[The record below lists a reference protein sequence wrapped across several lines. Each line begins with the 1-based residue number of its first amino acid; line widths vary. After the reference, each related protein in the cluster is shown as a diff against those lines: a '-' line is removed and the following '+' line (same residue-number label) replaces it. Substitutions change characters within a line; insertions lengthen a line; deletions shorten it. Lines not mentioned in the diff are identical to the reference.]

1 MNRQTI
7 QYDENGNFV
16 FNPELERQWVKLH
29 RDIQAEYRIEQL
41 GAFVKGASWVAGI
54 VLTGYFLIESFNRW
68 LY

>member
-1 MNRQTI
+1 MNRETI

-16 FNPELERQWVKLH
+16 FNGELEAQWMKLH
-29 RDIQAEYRIEQL
+29 RDIQAEYRNEQWSTFL
-41 GAFVKGASWVAGI
+41 KGASWVAGI